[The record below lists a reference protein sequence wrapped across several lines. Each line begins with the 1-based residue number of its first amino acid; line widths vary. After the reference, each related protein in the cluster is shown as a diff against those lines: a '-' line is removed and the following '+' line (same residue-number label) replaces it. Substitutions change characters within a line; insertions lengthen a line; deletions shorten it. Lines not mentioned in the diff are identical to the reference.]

1 MKLNRN
7 KMDDSSFRGKVHFT
21 IEGKDS
27 ARIEAA
33 EETLCA
39 MECPFRIGG
48 ETITWGDYCD
58 NCPCYEDGYGS
69 GFWIATEDVEAFKAA
84 WKIAKKVK

>member
-7 KMDDSSFRGKVHFT
+7 KMEDSSKRGTVHFT
-21 IEGKDS
+21 IEDKNP

-33 EETLCA
+33 ENALCD

-48 ETITWGDYCD
+48 ESITWGKYCD
-58 NCPCYEDGYGS
+58 DCPCFEDGFGS
-69 GFWIATEDVEAFKAA
+69 GFWISIEDVEAFIAA

>member
-7 KMDDSSFRGKVHFT
+7 KMDDSSMRGKVHFT
-21 IEGKDS
+21 IEDKNP

-33 EETLCA
+33 EDALSA

-48 ETITWGDYCD
+48 ESVKWGDYCD
-58 NCPCYEDGYGS
+58 NCPCYEDGFGS
-69 GFWIATEDVEAFKAA
+69 GFWIATEDVEDFKAA
-84 WKIAKKVK
+84 WKIVKKVL

>member
-7 KMDDSSFRGKVHFT
+7 KMNDSSMRGKVHFT
-21 IEGKDS
+21 IEDKNA

-33 EETLCA
+33 EDALCA

-48 ETITWGDYCD
+48 ETVIWGDYCD
-58 NCPCYEDGYGS
+58 GCPCYEDGFGS
-69 GFWIATEDVEAFKAA
+69 GFWIATEDVEAFIAA